1 MPVNIDVGSCTYD
14 IQKDILDKL
23 RDLVPEITEYDLPLK
38 PGKFGIDDTGI
49 HLPDNFEVPEEA
61 KIFLSTW
68 FGAPFKLGVKF
79 FGTDGEEIMCLDAT
93 LQINLE

>member
-1 MPVNIDVGSCTYD
+1 MKDVVPDCNLGPGIDCS
-14 IQKDILDKL
+14 
-23 RDLVPEITEYDLPLK
+23 LPLK

-93 LQINLE
+93 LQLNLE